1 MRKVLLIIFAF
12 GLFPAFKYFLN
23 TSPIVTENISLND
36 NEIYP
41 EKYAAS
47 NSQAYSEYYEP
58 YRWTDTLG
66 ISKNELTTEIPI
78 ILRSMEVGKYSFD
91 NLREYCLS
99 NIRDLSF
106 PIYYER
112 AGLNQDY
119 SRELSFDHNIEPFL
133 EYTKIIFASKEGRA
147 ELFNYALSSFDKI
160 EKHFPATWKN
170 YYREVVDNCL
180 SFTSQYNSKRNYY
193 VSLEKKHDIAFA
205 KGVYEEKRFVDDIG
219 QYNAFIYRRIE
230 HDKVPISEI
239 NAYLNK
245 LKLSL
250 LKLPKEGSLNNYK
263 NISINNGDLIISDNQ
278 INAYNGA
285 QVKITNAKASKPLIF
300 SWFSHIK
307 CLKNNGKN
315 FYVIYYDDKNSLID
329 DNLKI
334 IHTASSTVNSTSQN
348 TEEIIT
354 DKIIMTKKNGVY
366 FIPTEVNGIPMEFI
380 FDTGA
385 SSVSISMT
393 EAMLLYKN
401 GKLAKSD
408 ILGSQYFSDA
418 NGDISEGTK
427 IILRKIKIGN
437 KTLYNVEA
445 SVVHNLNAPLLLG
458 QTALKKLGKIIF
470 DSQNNTLSFE

>member
-1 MRKVLLIIFAF
+1 MRKVLLVAFAVI
-12 GLFPAFKYFLN
+12 LFTAFKYILN

-47 NSQAYSEYYEP
+47 DGQAYSQYYEP

-112 AGLNQDY
+112 AGLNQAY
-119 SRELSFDHNIEPFL
+119 SRKLTFEHDNDNFL
-133 EYTKIIFASKEGRA
+133 EYAKIIFSSKEGRA
-147 ELFNYALSSFDKI
+147 ELFNYALSSYEKI
-160 EKHFPATWKN
+160 EKHFPTTWKN
-170 YYREVVDNCL
+170 YFKDVVDNGL
-180 SFTSQYNSKRNYY
+180 LFTKDYTTKRSKYLA
-193 VSLEKKHDIAFA
+193 LEKKYQTNYSSSFA
-205 KGVYEEKRFVDDIG
+205 NEIG
-219 QYNAFIYRRIE
+219 EYNAFIYRRIE
-230 HDKVPISEI
+230 HNKVPIPEI

-245 LKLSL
+245 LKTSL
-250 LKLPKEGSLNNYK
+250 LKPAKEGSLNNYK
-263 NISINNGDLIISDNQ
+263 NISINNGEIIISDNR
-278 INAYNGA
+278 INAYDGA
-285 QVKITNAKASKPLIF
+285 QVKIWNGKATKPLTF

-315 FYVIYYDDKNSLID
+315 FYVVYYDDKNSLID

-334 IHTASSTVNSTSQN
+334 IHTASSTVNSAATN
-348 TEEIIT
+348 TEEAT
-354 DKIIMTKKNGVY
+354 SNKIVMTKKNGVY
-366 FIPTEVNGIPMEFI
+366 FIPTEVNGIAMEFI

-385 SSVSISMT
+385 STVSISMT

-427 IILRKIKIGN
+427 IILRKIKIGS

-470 DSQNNTLSFE
+470 DTQNNTLSFE